1 MIVKSVDSSAAAKTR
16 SGPPIDDEE
25 DYLTVNAWSGE
36 LPARH
41 SYAQPV
47 ADPRLDPGCPLP
59 DYLNPYRGR

>member
-1 MIVKSVDSSAAAKTR
+1 M
-16 SGPPIDDEE
+16 DDEE

-41 SYAQPV
+41 SYARPV